1 MWGNQSL
8 CDCNE
13 FRKLLRG
20 IVSLGDIFICLPVF
34 ANVFRNIFGRAET
47 GGFRRADRLLRL
59 LWGGAGDWDGGD
71 VSGLRGQSGG
81 LRQRRVRYRRA
92 VGTRRLPVLHL
103 PLRHSR

>member
-1 MWGNQSL
+1 MYFEHF
-8 CDCNE
+8 C
-13 FRKLLRG
+13 
-20 IVSLGDIFICLPVF
+20 
-34 ANVFRNIFGRAET
+34 RAET

-81 LRQRRVRYRRA
+81 LRQRGVRYRRA

-103 PLRHSR
+103 PLRHSRLRIIKPLNRILFLLNSNHATRSPKK